1 LPSAQ
6 ELNRDYALELRN
18 ECITP
23 TAKAVQGKRAKNQ
36 QLRFE
41 KRISAT
47 VPRIARWPRRPW
59 IWWAGF
65 AWPAALKPEFA
76 LTVQLLISGSMDFS
90 AHEIAGRTAMKRKC
104 RRKSGKSVSTLLF
117 LSVIPVDLVYLAHAM
132 KKNFA
137 EEENRR
143 IDALFEQCLRPAYRM
158 LFLQVVLHYQILV

>member
-1 LPSAQ
+1 MPSAQ

-90 AHEIAGRTAMKRKC
+90 AHEIAGRTAIEPKMQKKIRKVGC
-104 RRKSGKSVSTLLF
+104 DF
-117 LSVIPVDLVYLAHAM
+117 VIP
-132 KKNFA
+132 
-137 EEENRR
+137 EC
-143 IDALFEQCLRPAYRM
+143 QTS
-158 LFLQVVLHYQILV
+158 